1 MDTRLNHR
9 AALVRT
15 AELHR
20 EAAVHRLAQHAT
32 RRQKLAQR
40 PWAPP
45 HSHRNPGSGCRRAA
59 GHTEAKLI
67 TRQPSSCRAVP
78 ST

>member
-32 RRQKLAQR
+32 RRQKPLFWRWLSGLGHHRTRTETPAPVAVAQ
-40 PWAPP
+40 PATPKP
-45 HSHRNPGSGCRRAA
+45 N
-59 GHTEAKLI
+59 
-67 TRQPSSCRAVP
+67 
-78 ST
+78 